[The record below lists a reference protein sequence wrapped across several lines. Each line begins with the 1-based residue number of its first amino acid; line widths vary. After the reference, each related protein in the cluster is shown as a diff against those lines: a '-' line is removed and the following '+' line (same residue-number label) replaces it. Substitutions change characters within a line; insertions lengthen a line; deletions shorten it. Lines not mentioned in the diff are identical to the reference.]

1 MSSSMFPRF
10 LKNESGATAIEYA
23 MLAALIAMAC
33 VGTLRL
39 ISNHVSNM
47 YTNVSNDMTNA
58 VE

>member
-1 MSSSMFPRF
+1 MFPRF